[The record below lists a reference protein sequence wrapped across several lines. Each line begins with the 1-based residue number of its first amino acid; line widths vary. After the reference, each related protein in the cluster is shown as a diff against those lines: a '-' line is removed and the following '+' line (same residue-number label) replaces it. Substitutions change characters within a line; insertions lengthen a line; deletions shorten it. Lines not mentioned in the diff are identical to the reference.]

1 MRMPLKTQRTLYGYV
16 FVAPWLLGFVVLLA
30 WPLLF
35 ALWISFRE
43 VRELSPLT
51 TVPVG
56 YANYEE
62 AFVKD
67 IRFLPRFW
75 QTLGNLLVDL
85 PIILV
90 FSLGVALL
98 VHRPLPGRA
107 FFRAVFFM
115 PVVIGSAWVIQSL
128 VGQGVGRLAV
138 VRDLAELRALLGLYV
153 GEGAITP
160 LFDLLNRITFVLW
173 RSGVQIL
180 IFIAGLHSVPP
191 PMYEAARVDGS
202 SEWSAF
208 WKITL
213 PMIAPFLLVN
223 VIYTIVDS
231 FTEPFNQVLVYIQQ
245 VALVQSIRL
254 GYGAAL
260 GWLYFVAIF
269 LILAVVLVWSSR
281 LIYYAGER

>member
-1 MRMPLKTQRTLYGYV
+1 VRMSLKTQRTLYGYV
-16 FVAPWLLGFVVLLA
+16 FVAPWLIGFLVLLA

-56 YANYEE
+56 YANYQE

-98 VHRPLPGRA
+98 VHRPLPGRT

-180 IFIAGLHSVPP
+180 IFIAGLHSVPA
-191 PMYEAARVDGS
+191 PMYEAARVDGA

-260 GWLYFVAIF
+260 GWLYFVAVF
-269 LILAVVLVWSSR
+269 LILAVVLIWSSR

>member
-1 MRMPLKTQRTLYGYV
+1 VKLSLKTQRTLYGYV
-16 FVAPWLLGFVVLLA
+16 FVAPWLIGFLVLLA

-43 VRELSPLT
+43 VRELSPLN

-56 YANYEE
+56 YANYQE

-98 VHRPLPGRA
+98 VHRPLPGRT

-128 VGQGVGRLAV
+128 VGQGVGRLAI
-138 VRDLAELRALLGLYV
+138 VRDIGELRELLGLYV

-180 IFIAGLHSVPP
+180 IFIAGLHSVPA
-191 PMYEAARVDGS
+191 PMYEAARVDGA

-245 VALVQSIRL
+245 VALVQSVRL

-260 GWLYFVAIF
+260 GWIYFVAVF
-269 LILAVVLVWSSR
+269 LILAVVLIWSSR

>member
-1 MRMPLKTQRTLYGYV
+1 VRVSLKTQRTLYGYV
-16 FVAPWLLGFVVLLA
+16 FVAPWLLGFLVLLA

-43 VRELSPLT
+43 VRELSPLN

-56 YANYEE
+56 YANYQE

-98 VHRPLPGRA
+98 VHRPLPGRT

-180 IFIAGLHSVPP
+180 IFIAGLHSVPA
-191 PMYEAARVDGS
+191 PMYEAARVDGA

-260 GWLYFVAIF
+260 GWVYFVAIF

>member
-1 MRMPLKTQRTLYGYV
+1 MRFSLKTQRTLYGYV
-16 FVAPWLLGFVVLLA
+16 FVAPWLIGFLVLLA

-43 VRELSPLT
+43 VRELSPLN

-56 YANYEE
+56 YANYQE

-98 VHRPLPGRA
+98 VHRPLPGRT

-138 VRDLAELRALLGLYV
+138 VRDIGELRELLGLYV

-180 IFIAGLHSVPP
+180 IFIAGLHSVPQ
-191 PMYEAARVDGS
+191 PMYEAARVDGA

-208 WKITL
+208 WKIT
-213 PMIAPFLLVN
+213 
-223 VIYTIVDS
+223 
-231 FTEPFNQVLVYIQQ
+231 
-245 VALVQSIRL
+245 
-254 GYGAAL
+254 
-260 GWLYFVAIF
+260 
-269 LILAVVLVWSSR
+269 
-281 LIYYAGER
+281 

>member
-1 MRMPLKTQRTLYGYV
+1 MSLKAQRTLYGYV
-16 FVAPWLLGFVVLLA
+16 FVLPWLIGFLVLLA

-43 VRELSPLT
+43 VRELSPLN

-56 YANYEE
+56 YANYQE
-62 AFVKD
+62 AFIKD

-85 PIILV
+85 PIIMV

-98 VHRPLPGRA
+98 VHRPLPGRT

-138 VRDLAELRALLGLYV
+138 VRDLGELRELLGLYV

-180 IFIAGLHSVPP
+180 IFIAGLHSVPQ
-191 PMYEAARVDGS
+191 PMYEAARVDGA

-260 GWLYFVAIF
+260 GWLYFVAVF
-269 LILAVVLVWSSR
+269 LILAVVLIWSSR